1 MNLALAQPRIATAR
15 PVAPTDRGPR
25 ADESDCIRRAQQGDV
40 AAFEELVRAHQ
51 RRVIG
56 IVAGILRWSEDIED
70 ITQQVF
76 LKVFLAIRRFDGRS
90 SFGTWLY
97 KIAVNETYD
106 YLRKRKARKLVYESD
121 LSSDQEE
128 RLTQMPPEDPAR
140 AALAQAESR
149 QAVERLLSQLAPEE
163 RLMIV
168 LKEVEGYSVE
178 EISAALGMNANTV
191 KVRMFRARRRLSELY
206 RRRYGQ
212 PHRLAGSARPDA
224 SASPAPVPDRGRT
237 AVACTV
243 PEPLKNSLKGRL

>member
-1 MNLALAQPRIATAR
+1 MALAQPRIAPAR
-15 PVAPTDRGPR
+15 PAVQQDRDSR
-25 ADESDCIRRAQQGDV
+25 AEESACIRRAQQGDV
-40 AAFEELVRAHQ
+40 AAFEELVRLHQ
-51 RRVIG
+51 RRVLG

-70 ITQQVF
+70 IAQQVF

-121 LSSDQEE
+121 LSEEQQEQ
-128 RLTQMPPEDPAR
+128 LTQVSRDEPSA
-140 AALAQAESR
+140 AALEQAESR

-163 RLMIV
+163 RMMIV

-178 EISAALGMNANTV
+178 EISQAMDMNPNTV

-206 RRRYGQ
+206 RRRYGRRSGA
-212 PHRLAGSARPDA
+212 PAGART
-224 SASPAPVPDRGRT
+224 PAAPGESHTPVVERT
-237 AVACTV
+237 
-243 PEPLKNSLKGRL
+243 

>member
-1 MNLALAQPRIATAR
+1 MALAQPRIATAR
-15 PVAPTDRGPR
+15 PVAPQQRDPR
-25 ADESDCIRRAQQGDV
+25 ADESDCIRRAQQGDIP
-40 AAFEELVRAHQ
+40 AFEELVRLHQ
-51 RRVIG
+51 RRVLG

-70 ITQQVF
+70 ISQQVF

-121 LSSDQEE
+121 LSIEQEE
-128 RLTQMPPEDPAR
+128 RLAQIPPEEPAP
-140 AALAQAESR
+140 AALEQAVSR
-149 QAVERLLSQLAPEE
+149 QAVERLLSELAPEE

-178 EISAALGMNANTV
+178 EISEALDMNPNTV
-191 KVRMFRARRRLSELY
+191 KVRMFRARRRLSDLY

-212 PHRLAGSARPDA
+212 PRRLAAAATG
-224 SASPAPVPDRGRT
+224 PVRG
-237 AVACTV
+237 
-243 PEPLKNSLKGRL
+243 PLNGPLKAPGKGRL